1 MSTFAP
7 APGRAPMS
15 RILLAQSAMELK
27 LTLRR
32 GESLLLTLVIPIL
45 VLLGIGLTSVVRLPT
60 ADRMGFVVPGVMGLA
75 VMSTAFTGQAI
86 ATGFERSYGV
96 LKRLGASALPRWGLM
111 VAKTVGVIA
120 VIVLQVA
127 VLAVVGLLAGWHPS
141 AAGILPALGL
151 AVVGTAA
158 FSGLGLW
165 MAGTLRAEATLAAAQ
180 PRLFVDAGRRR
191 RRDRRTVFRG
201 WHSWTAPPGRA
212 DYRDAGGFDRWHGAI
227 AVVASVAFLGR
238 GLDLRRRPFFQVGMR
253 GPVLSWADAP
263 A

>member
-165 MAGTLRAEATLAAAQ
+165 MAGTLRAEATLAAANLVYLLMLAVGGVVTAVPSFAAGILGLLPLDALTTGMRAALTGGTVPLQ
-180 PRLFVDAGRRR
+180 SWLVLLF
-191 RRDRRTVFRG
+191 
-201 WHSWTAPPGRA
+201 W
-212 DYRDAGGFDRWHGAI
+212 
-227 AVVASVAFLGR
+227 AVVSISAAAR
-238 GLDLRRRPFFQVGMR
+238 FFK
-253 GPVLSWADAP
+253 WE
-263 A
+263 